1 MSSTA
6 IEDRYRFSEGIMRQE
21 DKVGTTMAHA
31 HNEDRDDRALAI
43 LTRRASG
50 LLAHDEALAEMADAD
65 CTVAIAAAI
74 AERVRLR
81 ADLVQRALDAES
93 DEPISVMCR
102 AAGFTMNSYS
112 ALLRMR
118 RRANRGAESAPA
130 HALTFFSALSRTSAE
145 RQLPRLAVDLGR
157 REGRGR

>member
-1 MSSTA
+1 MSSTL
-6 IEDRYRFSEGIMRQE
+6 IGDGYRFSEEIMRQE
-21 DKVGTTMAHA
+21 DEVGTAMAQA
-31 HNEDRDDRALAI
+31 KDDDRALAI

-81 ADLVQRALDAES
+81 TDLVQRALDAES

-157 REGRGR
+157 REGRAR

>member
-1 MSSTA
+1 MSSTL
-6 IEDRYRFSEGIMRQE
+6 IGDGYRFSEEIMRQE
-21 DKVGTTMAHA
+21 DEVGTTMAQA
-31 HNEDRDDRALAI
+31 KDDDRALAI

-157 REGRGR
+157 REGRAR

>member
-1 MSSTA
+1 MSSTL
-6 IEDRYRFSEGIMRQE
+6 IGDGYRFSEEIMRQE
-21 DKVGTTMAHA
+21 DEVGTTMAQA
-31 HNEDRDDRALAI
+31 KDDDRALAI

-145 RQLPRLAVDLGR
+145 QQLPRLAVDLGR
-157 REGRGR
+157 RDARGR

>member
-1 MSSTA
+1 MSSTL
-6 IEDRYRFSEGIMRQE
+6 IGDGYRFSEEIMRQE
-21 DKVGTTMAHA
+21 DEVGTTLAQA
-31 HNEDRDDRALAI
+31 KDDDRALAI

-145 RQLPRLAVDLGR
+145 QQLPRLAVDLGR
-157 REGRGR
+157 RDARGR

>member
-1 MSSTA
+1 MSSTL
-6 IEDRYRFSEGIMRQE
+6 IGDGYRFSEEIMRQE
-21 DKVGTTMAHA
+21 DEVGTTMAQA
-31 HNEDRDDRALAI
+31 KDDDRALAI

-81 ADLVQRALDAES
+81 TDLVQRALDAES

>member
-1 MSSTA
+1 
-6 IEDRYRFSEGIMRQE
+6 
-21 DKVGTTMAHA
+21 MAQA
-31 HNEDRDDRALAI
+31 KDDDRALAI

-81 ADLVQRALDAES
+81 TDLVQRALDAES

-118 RRANRGAESAPA
+118 RRANRGAESEPA

-157 REGRGR
+157 RAGRAR

>member
-1 MSSTA
+1 MSSTL
-6 IEDRYRFSEGIMRQE
+6 IGDGYRFSEEIMRQE
-21 DKVGTTMAHA
+21 DEVGTTMAQA
-31 HNEDRDDRALAI
+31 KDDDRALAI

-157 REGRGR
+157 RDSRAR